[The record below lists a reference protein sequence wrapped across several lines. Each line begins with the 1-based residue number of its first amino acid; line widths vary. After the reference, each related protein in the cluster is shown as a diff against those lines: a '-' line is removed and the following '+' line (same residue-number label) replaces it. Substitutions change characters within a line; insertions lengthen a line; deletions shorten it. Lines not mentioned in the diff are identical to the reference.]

1 MLQSKYESVYVALMK
16 ILGKKR
22 FVYERRIKV
31 VYFFYLGKPRQA
43 ALKSVLSSWEA
54 THVLRVLVLLN

>member
-1 MLQSKYESVYVALMK
+1 MLQSKYESVYAALMK
-16 ILGKKR
+16 TLGKKR

-31 VYFFYLGKPRQA
+31 VFFYLGKPRQA

-54 THVLRVLVLLN
+54 THVLRVLVLLY